1 VRLRPTL
8 AAALCGTTLLA
19 ATAVPTALASDKK
32 VEPIRIQDRC
42 DPNTFN
48 PVGVLCTRPAGGE
61 NRTFQEMFVPPAGFI
76 FQRPAQILKERD
88 ARGWRFNPDDLD
100 AKPGTTLHVVN
111 EGGEVHSFT
120 NVTNTGF
127 TLGCVPPVNAA
138 FAGLLPAA
146 PAALCAGFP
155 DHPNPA
161 LQLLAPNGAP
171 PPVSALPN
179 WIDVPVTGSGTLKYQ
194 CMIHPWM
201 RTTVE
206 VKSH

>member
-19 ATAVPTALASDKK
+19 ATAVPTALASDNKG
-32 VEPIRIQDRC
+32 EPIRVQDRC

-48 PVGVLCTRPAGGE
+48 PIGVLCTRPAGGE
-61 NRTFQEMFVPPAGFI
+61 NRTFAEMFLPPNGFI
-76 FQRPAQILKERD
+76 FQRPAQVLKERD
-88 ARGWRFNPDDLD
+88 ARGWRFNPDDVD
-100 AKPGTTLHVVN
+100 AKSGTRLHVVN
-111 EGGEVHSFT
+111 EGGEVHTFT
-120 NVTNTGF
+120 RVAEF
-127 TLGCVPPVNAA
+127 SLGCIDVINAA

-146 PAALCAGFP
+146 DPALCANFP
-155 DHPNPA
+155 SDPRLNV
-161 LQLLAPNGAP
+161 LAPKNAP
-171 PPVSALPN
+171 RPLNTLPTH
-179 WIDVPVTGSGTLKYQ
+179 IDVPVTGGGTLKYQ